1 MFSFCRSVHVSV
13 TFALLSLLS
22 GCTGEAPSVRGQ
34 ELTGAGATGGTSPTP
49 GAGTGGAS
57 AATGGMGGAGAGI
70 GLGGMPVISP
80 TLTGGAA
87 GSAGSDVSAGSGG
100 LAGRMV
106 TEECAASKA
115 TATDTTMIVPAD
127 IIFAIDSSSSMA
139 DEIAFVQE
147 QMNGFSQQI
156 TAAGVD
162 AHVILVGDSRDIC
175 IGAPLGTGTCP
186 TDENLPAYAHVDQG
200 VGSNDALNLFID
212 TYAQWSQHLR
222 PNASKAFVVVT
233 DDDATD
239 GPNDSAATFM
249 ANVMALD
256 PTMFA
261 KWTFNGVYCFTQ
273 CDQAAAIGTVYNEL
287 VTQTMGIAGDL
298 CLQDFQPVFDRLA
311 EQIITMSGS
320 EITCEWELP
329 AAPMGKTFAGDLVA
343 VERSAMG
350 MAGTPLMR
358 VNSQA
363 ECAQGGWYFDSALNP
378 SKILA
383 CPSTCME
390 LQGQMGGQVDVTFG
404 CESVGS
410 CVATDSSTVMS
421 ADPCAFTMPLPPS
434 GQSLDLTSVNVRYTS
449 PSGFASDIGKV
460 NTAAECSGVIQG
472 WYFDDPAAPTQIL
485 ACPQT
490 CTEITAGGASAKL
503 EVLFGCKTKPPIPA

>member
-1 MFSFCRSVHVSV
+1 MFSFRRTAHFSV
-13 TFALLSLLS
+13 TFALLSVTN
-22 GCTGEAPSVRGQ
+22 GCTGDKPSIERND
-34 ELTGAGATGGTSPTP
+34 LTGAGATGGTSPTP
-49 GAGTGGAS
+49 TAGTAGEPMGTGGTG
-57 AATGGMGGAGAGI
+57 ATL

-80 TLTGGAA
+80 VTAGTA
-87 GSAGSDVSAGSGG
+87 GSAGSDVTAGSAGQ
-100 LAGRMV
+100 AGRMV
-106 TEECAASKA
+106 TAECAATKA
-115 TATDTTMIVPAD
+115 TATDMTMVVPAD

-156 TAAGVD
+156 AAAGVD
-162 AHVILVGDSRDIC
+162 ARVILIGDPADIC
-175 IGAPLGTGTCP
+175 IGEPLGTGMCP
-186 TDENLPAYAHVDQG
+186 ADEKLPAYAHVGQG

-212 TYAQWSQHLR
+212 TYPQWSQHLR
-222 PNASKAFVVVT
+222 MGASKAFVVVT

-239 GPNDSAATFM
+239 GPNDSAATFT
-249 ANVMALD
+249 ANLTALD

-261 KWTFNGVYCFTQ
+261 KWTFNGVYCFTR

-350 MAGTPLMR
+350 AAATPLTR
-358 VNSQA
+358 VNSEA
-363 ECAQGGWYFDSALNP
+363 DCTQGGWYFDSALNP

-383 CPSTCME
+383 CPNTCME
-390 LQGQMGGQVDVTFG
+390 LQGQTGGQVDVTFG

-410 CVATDSSTVMS
+410 CIATDSSTVMS
-421 ADPCAFTMPLPPS
+421 ADPCAFAMPLPPS

-460 NTAAECSGVIQG
+460 NTAAECSGVVQG
-472 WYFDDPAAPTQIL
+472 WYFDNPDSPTQIL

-490 CTEITAGGASAKL
+490 CTEIKAGGASAKL